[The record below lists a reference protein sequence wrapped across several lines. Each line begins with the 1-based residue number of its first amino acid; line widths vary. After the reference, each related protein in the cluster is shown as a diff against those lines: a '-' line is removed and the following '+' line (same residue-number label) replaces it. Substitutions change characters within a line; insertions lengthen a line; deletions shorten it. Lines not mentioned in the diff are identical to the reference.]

1 MAVAMMCTYTYPEQQ
16 RDNQFL
22 ILIIISDLS
31 YVVNVWTTMFALKHE
46 HWNTELSDLLI
57 EMIVC
62 VLCSDNTSI
71 LILST

>member
-1 MAVAMMCTYTYPEQQ
+1 MAVAMMCMYTYPEQQ

-46 HWNTELSDLLI
+46 HWNAEVSVRLL
-57 EMIVC
+57 
-62 VLCSDNTSI
+62 
-71 LILST
+71 